1 MKLSTMLM
9 YSGNPRE
16 AADEVAALEKAG
28 LDTVWVAEAYGF
40 DSPTLMGYLAARTET
55 VEIGAAILNVYSRT
69 PSALAQTAA
78 GLDNVSGGRA
88 ILGLGAS
95 GPQVIEG
102 WHGIPYDKPL
112 TRTRE
117 VVDIVRMALRRER
130 LDHEGKIFSLP
141 LPADQGLGLG
151 KPLKMLTKPE
161 RPSVPIY
168 IAALGQKNVEGTAE
182 YADGWLPFMYAP
194 ERAKDVW
201 GDALAAGNA
210 KRREGLGPLEVV
222 AGGMVCVG
230 DDVKGMLDFARP
242 MAALY
247 IGGMGAKGKNFYN
260 TLVSQYGFEKEAAQ
274 IQEMYLGGNK
284 RDAESV
290 VPLELLEMCNLVGP
304 ESYVKERIAAFAEAG
319 VTNLQIVPVPTDGDS
334 AGLVRQMKEWIVMTG
349 AASTAARGR
358 ARVLPPDRPLV
369 HREGGQA
376 APRAVGDRWP
386 GQPRGVDQ
394 GRRDGPAL
402 LRRRRGVR
410 RTGRAG
416 LPLQHGPRGGAHA
429 GRRARSGLP
438 RPHRHHR
445 AVPQQPRHRRAEAAL
460 AARLRQRRDHHRDR
474 DDRARRRQRPAGHPH
489 QRRRQGRPLRAHR
502 AARRSSATARWPT
515 S

>member
-1 MKLSTMLM
+1 VKLSTQLM

-40 DSPTLMGYLAARTET
+40 DSPTLMGYFAAKTET
-55 VEIGAAILNVYSRT
+55 VEIGAAILNVFSRT

-95 GPQVIEG
+95 GPHVIEG
-102 WHGIPYDKPL
+102 WHGLPYDKPL
-112 TRTRE
+112 GRTRE

-130 LDHEGKIFSLP
+130 LQHDGKIFSLP

-182 YADGWLPFMYAP
+182 YADGWLPFMFAP
-194 ERAKDVW
+194 EKANDVW
-201 GDALAAGNA
+201 GDALAAGRA
-210 KRREGLGPLEVV
+210 KRQDGLGPLEVV

-260 TLVSQYGFEKEAAQ
+260 TLACEYGFEKEAAQ
-274 IQEMYLGGNK
+274 IQDMYLGGNK

-334 AGLVRQMKEWIVMTG
+334 AGLVRQMKEWI
-349 AASTAARGR
+349 S
-358 ARVLPPDRPLV
+358 
-369 HREGGQA
+369 
-376 APRAVGDRWP
+376 
-386 GQPRGVDQ
+386 
-394 GRRDGPAL
+394 
-402 LRRRRGVR
+402 
-410 RTGRAG
+410 
-416 LPLQHGPRGGAHA
+416 
-429 GRRARSGLP
+429 
-438 RPHRHHR
+438 
-445 AVPQQPRHRRAEAAL
+445 
-460 AARLRQRRDHHRDR
+460 
-474 DDRARRRQRPAGHPH
+474 
-489 QRRRQGRPLRAHR
+489 
-502 AARRSSATARWPT
+502 
-515 S
+515 